1 VANAVFRAVETI
13 GLPECALNLAHGV
26 AYLAN
31 APKDR
36 SANDAIGEAMSD
48 AKKLG
53 NLPVPMN
60 IRNAPTRLMKDLGY
74 GKGYEKY
81 PAAED
86 DYMPEKLRGRKYF
99 KPKEKEKK
107 K

>member
-1 VANAVFRAVETI
+1 
-13 GLPECALNLAHGV
+13 
-26 AYLAN
+26 
-31 APKDR
+31 
-36 SANDAIGEAMSD
+36 MSD

-81 PAAED
+81 PADDD

-107 K
+107 R